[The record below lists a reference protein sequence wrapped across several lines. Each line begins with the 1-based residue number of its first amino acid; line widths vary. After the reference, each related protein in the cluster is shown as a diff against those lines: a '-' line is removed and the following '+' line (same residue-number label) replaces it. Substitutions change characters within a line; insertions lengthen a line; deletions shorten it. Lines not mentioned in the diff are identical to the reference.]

1 MSDVNILNFK
11 VFVWNGKDWDFV
23 SRFPAANEEDARSLA
38 RELEQTEKKQVKI
51 LCEAYETA
59 SKSFVTRVLYVSPKP
74 ASAAPALSVHKKTT
88 VVRALPKVFLV
99 VITALSGALVLS
111 RFGAQILSYVD
122 SDIVSQQGISDFSFS
137 IFLFAFIFV
146 AFWLGVKYLPAI
158 ISPRRS
164 AADRDDSE
172 NAENGGEN
180 EQQKQ
185 SSAFMR
191 KFSRRIHGFVNGI
204 CTPMDKETY
213 EAQKAKDLDAI
224 DSVLR
229 EQKKNEKTYDMP
241 ELMGEASAAETAPAA
256 PQNGEAAAETP
267 VRADKK
273 DLSRNLA
280 EFQDLV
286 LHTAARYADKMSDAY
301 FQFGVRL
308 ILAGGLLRLAD
319 AFEFSEGEKMDA
331 FYAMFSE
338 MNVSAFMTEVFYE
351 KLFDY
356 SQDEAC
362 RPLLETGGEMLSKFR
377 EDPASIEIP
386 LTIQKVLTD
395 WMANG
400 PDSQQEKIQASSFF
414 VVMFTDIVGSTGI
427 TQSLGDRSA
436 QQLIHVHNTIVRQA
450 LAEYAG
456 REVKMTGDGI
466 MASFTSVGSA
476 IDAAIGI
483 QKAIKFYNSQK
494 KSSPLY
500 LRIGLNAGEPIVE
513 GNDLFGTV
521 VQIAARVCNL
531 AEKNEIYVSRL
542 VEELAVGK
550 PYNFIDKGLQ
560 QLKGISQ
567 KQQVYEVAWDS

>member
-1 MSDVNILNFK
+1 MPDVNVLNFK
-11 VFVWNGKDWDFV
+11 VLAWNGRDWEFV
-23 SRFPAANEEDARSLA
+23 SRFPAANEDDARSLA
-38 RELEQTEKKQVKI
+38 KELEATEKKQVKI
-51 LCEAYETA
+51 LCEAYESA
-59 SKSFVTRVLYVSPKP
+59 SKSFVTRVLYVSPRHVSP
-74 ASAAPALSVHKKTT
+74 AHPAIHQKAT
-88 VVRALPKVFLV
+88 VMGALPKVFLV
-99 VITALSGALVLS
+99 LITALGGAWLLA
-111 RFGAQILSYVD
+111 RFGAQILAYVD
-122 SDIVSQQGISDFSFS
+122 SDVVSQQGISDFSFS
-137 IFLFAFIFV
+137 VFLFAFIFV
-146 AFWLGVKYLPAI
+146 AFWLGVKYLPSI
-158 ISPRRS
+158 ISPRRAAS
-164 AADRDDSE
+164 AADESDSSQDE
-172 NAENGGEN
+172 EDGAPK
-180 EQQKQ
+180 KQ

-191 KFSRRIHGFVNGI
+191 KWSAKFHSLINGI
-204 CTPMDKETY
+204 YTPQDKATY
-213 EAQKAKDLDAI
+213 EAQKAKDLEEI
-224 DSVLR
+224 DTLLR
-229 EQKKNEKTYDMP
+229 AQKKSEVSYDMP
-241 ELMGEASAAETAPAA
+241 ELMPDAPAA
-256 PQNGEAAAETP
+256 PQSVRTDGEAAP
-267 VRADKK
+267 SPQGNDRKSLLRSLYD
-273 DLSRNLA
+273 
-280 EFQDLV
+280 FQDSIMQ
-286 LHTAARYADKMSDAY
+286 TAARHISAASDAY
-301 FQFGVRL
+301 HQFGVRL
-308 ILAGGLLRLAD
+308 ILSGALLRLAD
-319 AFEFSEGEKMDA
+319 SFEFSEGEKMDA
-331 FYAMFSE
+331 FYGLFSK
-338 MNVSAFMTEVFYE
+338 MDVSSFMTEVFYE
-351 KLFDY
+351 KLFEY
-356 SQDEAC
+356 AQDAAC
-362 RPLLETGGEMLSKFR
+362 QPLLEVGGELIDKFR
-377 EDPASIEIP
+377 ADPASIEIP
-386 LTIQKVLTD
+386 LAVQKIMTE

-414 VVMFTDIVGSTGI
+414 VVMFTDIVGSTGM

-550 PYNFIDKGLQ
+550 PYNFVDKGLQ